1 MLVLISLVSGFG
13 SCCFGFIVRWSSN
26 FSGVKEMNLRIVL
39 YLRFSPCQGPC
50 PFHKNHTPVP
60 QKSFVYDNTFKQRM
74 MASVEERM
82 RSILEQD
89 KSQGSRLRSFLV
101 RRSSEPNLL
110 VHSSNDELLEG
121 FRTRDDLDDD
131 PSDASGGGR
140 ARGLHGVLRLVNAS
154 CVPPRLM
161 RMDKSG
167 RQRLAFVPSV
177 LSLLVLYGFCSLLV
191 DLVGSLRGLA
201 DSRKRQ
207 MSAAR
212 VEKFPGHFHSNGLLT
227 PAGSMRS
234 VTLKTSQQ
242 LTSRH
247 SNSLTAHD
255 VPRYTRQ
262 VLATTF
268 GNALSHEEPKWDNEI
283 AVFWSIG
290 ATPGRGP
297 AGRLPLEIANCYP
310 NVVQAGT
317 GGDATA
323 VHEEEIR
330 LHPNEVRVIQTLVNE
345 NNSTRAGMKYI
356 NVDLFSPDG
365 VIHASDL
372 HVLFPT
378 GVYPTVLENRYK
390 YSTVSAARHSL
401 QQQPSDID
409 GEVDPVLT
417 ANQINFINTA
427 FLPEIMGLFDPPASR
442 SSTPLPK
449 ARIHALLMPASSRI
463 TQYFNYYKGQHLEGM
478 TFLDFVTSSHT
489 MANNFVTRV
498 LSGQFEEEDEVTEA
512 HLEVAKNVASQK
524 VRFWPMRDKK
534 GMIRT
539 WSMSYGWDTGA
550 RAYYNQLN
558 RKEKGWGRLVLGMNC
573 MFPPPSAEEEEA
585 AASAVPVS
593 QQPQSDLHV
602 EINRIISER
611 NKLDQALFNYVVK
624 LDTQW
629 NAEEDSLP

>member
-1 MLVLISLVSGFG
+1 MTIA
-13 SCCFGFIVRWSSN
+13 
-26 FSGVKEMNLRIVL
+26 
-39 YLRFSPCQGPC
+39 
-50 PFHKNHTPVP
+50 
-60 QKSFVYDNTFKQRM
+60 
-74 MASVEERM
+74 MATVDERM
-82 RSILEQD
+82 QSILDQD
-89 KSQGSRLRSFLV
+89 RSQGSRLRSFLV

-110 VHSSNDELLEG
+110 AHSSNDELLEG
-121 FRTRDDLDDD
+121 FQTRRASDDHDDD
-131 PSDASGGGR
+131 PSDESGGGR
-140 ARGLHGVLRLVNAS
+140 ERRMHGVLRLVNSS

-161 RMDKSG
+161 LRMDKNG
-167 RQRLAFVPSV
+167 RPRLAFVPAV
-177 LSLLVLYGFCSLLV
+177 LSLLVFYGFSSLLV
-191 DLVGSLRGLA
+191 DLVSSLRGLA
-201 DSRKRQ
+201 NSRKRQ
-207 MSAAR
+207 ISAAR
-212 VEKFPGHFHSNGLLT
+212 VDKFPGHFHSNGVVT
-227 PAGSMRS
+227 PTTRS

-247 SNSLTAHD
+247 SDSLTAHD
-255 VPRYTRQ
+255 VPRFTRQ

-317 GGDATA
+317 GGDAMA

-330 LHPNEVRVIQTLVNE
+330 LHPNEVRMVSLLDHAVYKLFCTDTIIENMKIQTLVNE

-356 NVDLFSPDG
+356 NVDLFTAEG

-372 HVLFPT
+372 HVLFPA

-390 YSTVSAARHSL
+390 YSTMSAARHSL
-401 QQQPSDID
+401 QQQPTDID
-409 GEVDPVLT
+409 GQVDPVLA

-427 FLPEIMGLFDPPASR
+427 FLPEIMGLFDPPTSQ

-449 ARIHALLMPASSRI
+449 ARIHALLMPANSRI
-463 TQYFNYYKGQHLEGM
+463 MQYFNYYRGQHLEGM
-478 TFLDFVTSSHT
+478 TLLDFVTSSHT

-498 LSGQFEEEDEVTEA
+498 LSGQFEEGDEVTEA

-539 WSMSYGWDTGA
+539 WSMSYGWDRGA

-558 RKEKGWGRLVLGMNC
+558 RKERGWGRLVLGMNC

-585 AASAVPVS
+585 AASAVPVA
-593 QQPQSDLHV
+593 QQPQSDLQV

-624 LDTQW
+624 LDAQW
-629 NAEEDSLP
+629 TAEEDSMP